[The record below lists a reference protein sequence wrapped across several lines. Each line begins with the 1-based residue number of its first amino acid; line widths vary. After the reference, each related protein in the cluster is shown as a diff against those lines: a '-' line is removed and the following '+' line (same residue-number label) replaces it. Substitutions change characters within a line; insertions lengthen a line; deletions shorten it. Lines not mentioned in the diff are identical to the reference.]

1 MDTPTTSHMS
11 ASLAGDPEPY
21 WFSSQWLRGS
31 RHLAVRSAPVIAVV
45 QELATILRDEHT
57 PAPQALLAL
66 RRAVRLLTVL
76 AGGTR
81 DENPRGE
88 DYRRNIDIEVERHR
102 LLDLEDVARSVNS
115 TRFAATWLRGSPAE
129 AIRTAP
135 VIAIVDDLLDDL
147 TSEAPA
153 AEVYVSLRRAVQVL
167 SVFAR
172 EDRHE
177 PETARHVSPN
187 GKKGHEGSPSPG
199 CIFLRGGL
207 F

>member
-1 MDTPTTSHMS
+1 MDKTNTAFTSTG
-11 ASLAGDPEPY
+11 LAGDPESY

-45 QELATILRDEHT
+45 QELATILRDEQT

-66 RRAVRLLTVL
+66 RRAVRLLAVL

-81 DENPRGE
+81 DENSQRE
-88 DYRRNIDIEVERHR
+88 DYRRAFDIDIDVERRR
-102 LLDLEDVARSVNS
+102 LLDLDDAARSVNS

-129 AIRTAP
+129 AVRTAP
-135 VIAIVDDLLDDL
+135 VIAVVDDLLNDL
-147 TSEAPA
+147 TGVAPA
-153 AEVYVSLRRAVQVL
+153 AEVYLSLRRAVQVL

-177 PETARHVSPN
+177 PDNRPAR
-187 GKKGHEGSPSPG
+187 
-199 CIFLRGGL
+199 
-207 F
+207 

>member
-1 MDTPTTSHMS
+1 MDKTTT
-11 ASLAGDPEPY
+11 ASTSTGLAGDPESY

-81 DENPRGE
+81 DENPRSE
-88 DYRRNIDIEVERHR
+88 DYRRNIDIDVERHR

-129 AIRTAP
+129 VIRTAP

-147 TSEAPA
+147 TSVAPA

-172 EDRHE
+172 EDRNE
-177 PETARHVSPN
+177 PDNRQAR
-187 GKKGHEGSPSPG
+187 
-199 CIFLRGGL
+199 
-207 F
+207 

>member
-1 MDTPTTSHMS
+1 MDKTITAYTSTD
-11 ASLAGDPEPY
+11 LAGDPESY

-45 QELATILRDEHT
+45 QELATILRDEQT
-57 PAPQALLAL
+57 PAPHALLAL
-66 RRAVRLLTVL
+66 RRAVRLLAVL

-81 DENPRGE
+81 DENRRRE
-88 DYRRNIDIEVERHR
+88 DYRHDLDIDLDVERGR
-102 LLDLEDVARSVNS
+102 ILDLEDAARSVNS

-135 VIAIVDDLLDDL
+135 VIAIVDTLLGDL
-147 TSEAPA
+147 TGVAPA
-153 AEVYVSLRRAVQVL
+153 AEVYRRLRHAVQVL

-177 PETARHVSPN
+177 PDHRPER
-187 GKKGHEGSPSPG
+187 
-199 CIFLRGGL
+199 
-207 F
+207 